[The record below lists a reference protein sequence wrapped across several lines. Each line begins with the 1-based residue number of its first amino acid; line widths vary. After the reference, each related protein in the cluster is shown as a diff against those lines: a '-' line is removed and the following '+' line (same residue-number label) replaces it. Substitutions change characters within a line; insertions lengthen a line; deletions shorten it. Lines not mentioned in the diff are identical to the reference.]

1 MTALQYDTLP
11 IHVKEILVS
20 YSAQWDESRSFELC
34 KQMKEHLNSV
44 FWDCDYDLAG
54 EISEIYPVSI
64 MDNNGDLWKRNDD
77 VLSGAFYWTCE
88 TVNLPEDVMVY
99 CTPFFDYRIGIPFD
113 ICDGFGDDKN
123 YIFIDL
129 TEDMDVE
136 EELKKLLSTVKGK
149 L

>member
-34 KQMKEHLNSV
+34 QQLKEHLNSV

-54 EISEIYPVSI
+54 EITEVTPMSI
-64 MDNNGDLWKRNDD
+64 MDNNGDLWKQNTDCQ
-77 VLSGAFYWTCE
+77 SGAFYWECD
-88 TVNLPEDVMVY
+88 TVTLPEDVIVY
-99 CTPFFDYRIGIPFD
+99 CTPFFEDSDGISFD
-113 ICDGFGDDKN
+113 LDRGFGDDTHFVFVEMN
-123 YIFIDL
+123 
-129 TEDMDVE
+129 EDMDVE

-149 L
+149 F